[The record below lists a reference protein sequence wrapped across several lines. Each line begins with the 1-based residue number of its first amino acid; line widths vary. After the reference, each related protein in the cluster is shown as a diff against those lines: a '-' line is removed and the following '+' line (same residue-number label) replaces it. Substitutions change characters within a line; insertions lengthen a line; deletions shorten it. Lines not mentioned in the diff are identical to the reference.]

1 MRIRSCIPLAAA
13 LAVSPAA
20 VAGQATAGEADRLEV
35 IVAPYFLAP
44 YMDGTLGIN
53 GLTATVS
60 ADPGD
65 IFDKLQFGAMM
76 VVEVRKGAWGGTVDG
91 LYMNLEQAAEREN
104 VAATAS
110 GKQGAV
116 DVSVFRTLLP
126 TVDILL
132 GARVN
137 VLEGGLVIPAT
148 ATDVSQSQTWVDP
161 IVGLRLWAPTGASR
175 WRLGIRADVGGF
187 GIGSD
192 LAYQIYPIVGFRA
205 SNLLSFHA
213 AYRILDMKY
222 ESGDADF
229 VYDMTTFGPQLGLAL
244 HF

>member
-1 MRIRSCIPLAAA
+1 
-13 LAVSPAA
+13 
-20 VAGQATAGEADRLEV
+20 
-35 IVAPYFLAP
+35 
-44 YMDGTLGIN
+44 
-53 GLTATVS
+53 
-60 ADPGD
+60 
-65 IFDKLQFGAMM
+65 
-76 VVEVRKGAWGGTVDG
+76 
-91 LYMNLEQAAEREN
+91 
-104 VAATAS
+104 
-110 GKQGAV
+110 V

>member
-1 MRIRSCIPLAAA
+1 MRIRSCMTLAAA
-13 LAVSPAA
+13 LAQSPLALAA
-20 VAGQATAGEADRLEV
+20 QATAGEAGQLEV

-44 YMDGTLGIN
+44 YMNGTLGIN

-65 IFDKLQFGAMM
+65 IFDKLQFGAML

-91 LYMNLEQAAEREN
+91 LYMNLEQDAEREN

-126 TVDILL
+126 TVDVLL

-161 IVGLRLWAPTGASR
+161 IVGVRLWAPTGAGR

-205 SNLLSFHA
+205 SSLLSFHA

>member
-1 MRIRSCIPLAAA
+1 MRIRSCMTLAAA
-13 LAVSPAA
+13 LAVSPVALAA
-20 VAGQATAGEADRLEV
+20 QATAGEAGRLEV

-44 YMDGTLGIN
+44 YMNGTLGIN

-65 IFDKLQFGAMM
+65 IFDKLQFGAML

-91 LYMNLEQAAEREN
+91 LYMNLEQDAEREN

-126 TVDILL
+126 TVDVLL

-161 IVGLRLWAPTGASR
+161 IVGVRLWAPTGAGR

-192 LAYQIYPIVGFRA
+192 FAYQIYPIVGFRV
-205 SNLLSFHA
+205 SSLLSLHA